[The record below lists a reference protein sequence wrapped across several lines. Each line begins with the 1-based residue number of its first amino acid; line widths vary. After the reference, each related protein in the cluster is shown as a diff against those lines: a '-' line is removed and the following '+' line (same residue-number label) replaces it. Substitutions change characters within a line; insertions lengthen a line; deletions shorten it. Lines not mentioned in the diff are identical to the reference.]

1 MNDSCTCSK
10 IGDAV
15 QVLEALAL
23 AETPPDVE
31 DSLKPD
37 HEWML
42 STANDELESFRVG
55 SIASAVSFLLHTCP
69 HAQVRLKLLA

>member
-1 MNDSCTCSK
+1 M
-10 IGDAV
+10 

-23 AETPPDVE
+23 GETPPDVL

-42 STANDELESFRVG
+42 STADNELESFRVG
-55 SIASAVSFLLHTCP
+55 FPAIAVSLHMHGCP
-69 HAQVRLKLLA
+69 HSQESPELLASEKDGCGCTA